1 MVVSLLCLEAAWLPQ
16 CIISDCRPQ
25 FVALFTRELYRLL
38 GIWLALSI
46 AWHPQIDRQIEHVNQ
61 ELDQYLQIFVNK
73 HQNNWYDLLLL
84 AEFQHNNH
92 VYTSTQQIS
101 FLLNTSWNPQIDFRP
116 RQ

>member
-1 MVVSLLCLEAAWLPQ
+1 MVVSPSCLEAAWLPQ

-46 AWHPQIDRQIEHVNQ
+46 AWHPQINGQIEHINQ

-73 HQNNWYDLLLL
+73 HQNN
-84 AEFQHNNH
+84 
-92 VYTSTQQIS
+92 
-101 FLLNTSWNPQIDFRP
+101 
-116 RQ
+116 